1 MLKPG
6 PVFTRPRTPA
16 AKCLHLVRL
25 NPIITR
31 SELVEATGLSQP
43 TITRATAAL
52 LQKGLVQ
59 ERNDLTRS
67 RGRGRPTVPLEVAEN
82 NWILAGIAVGTSQ
95 THIGFYDTMG
105 RTIREDDVPTPVAQ
119 LSEDDFIE
127 HIMAGVNRLI
137 TGLDRKLVSVG
148 VTTSGTVDN
157 EGRITASNLGWENVD
172 IAERLRFQFGVPV
185 VVSSAIPAIL
195 GSETQAAELGN
206 TDPVLVLFAD
216 DSIGAALS
224 ANDEVSQIIPLPATS
239 KLADPEESLTTAAVL
254 RKLGRTGTLA
264 EAVAAAAN
272 NPAERKI
279 LDDRARQLGE
289 IAALLVNEYK
299 PATVVV
305 AGSAFLDDPAAPKL
319 FAAAVREKTGR
330 GAQLRVI
337 PSHKEIVRAI
347 TRAIAL
353 DPLLRVPLELF

>member
-1 MLKPG
+1 
-6 PVFTRPRTPA
+6 
-16 AKCLHLVRL
+16 
-25 NPIITR
+25 
-31 SELVEATGLSQP
+31 
-43 TITRATAAL
+43 
-52 LQKGLVQ
+52 
-59 ERNDLTRS
+59 
-67 RGRGRPTVPLEVAEN
+67 EVAEN

-119 LSEDDFIE
+119 LSEEDFIE
-127 HIMAGVNRLI
+127 HIMAGVNRLM

-239 KLADPEESLTTAAVL
+239 QLADPEESLTTAAVL
-254 RKLGRTGTLA
+254 RKLGRTGTLT

-319 FAAAVREKTGR
+319 FAAAVREKAGR
-330 GAQLRVI
+330 STQLRVI
-337 PSHKEIVRAI
+337 PSLKEIVRAI

>member
-1 MLKPG
+1 M
-6 PVFTRPRTPA
+6 
-16 AKCLHLVRL
+16 
-25 NPIITR
+25 
-31 SELVEATGLSQP
+31 
-43 TITRATAAL
+43 
-52 LQKGLVQ
+52 
-59 ERNDLTRS
+59 
-67 RGRGRPTVPLEVAEN
+67 
-82 NWILAGIAVGTSQ
+82 
-95 THIGFYDTMG
+95 
-105 RTIREDDVPTPVAQ
+105 
-119 LSEDDFIE
+119 
-127 HIMAGVNRLI
+127 
-137 TGLDRKLVSVG
+137 
-148 VTTSGTVDN
+148 
-157 EGRITASNLGWENVD
+157 
-172 IAERLRFQFGVPV
+172 

-239 KLADPEESLTTAAVL
+239 QLADPEESLTTAAVL
-254 RKLGRTGTLA
+254 RKLGRTGTLT

-319 FAAAVREKTGR
+319 FAAAVREKAGR
-330 GAQLRVI
+330 STQLRVI
-337 PSHKEIVRAI
+337 PSLKEIVRAI

>member
-119 LSEDDFIE
+119 LSEEDFIE
-127 HIMAGVNRLI
+127 HIMAGVNRLM

-239 KLADPEESLTTAAVL
+239 QLADQRNHSPQRPSCA
-254 RKLGRTGTLA
+254 
-264 EAVAAAAN
+264 
-272 NPAERKI
+272 
-279 LDDRARQLGE
+279 
-289 IAALLVNEYK
+289 
-299 PATVVV
+299 
-305 AGSAFLDDPAAPKL
+305 SSAAP
-319 FAAAVREKTGR
+319 A
-330 GAQLRVI
+330 
-337 PSHKEIVRAI
+337 P
-347 TRAIAL
+347 
-353 DPLLRVPLELF
+353 